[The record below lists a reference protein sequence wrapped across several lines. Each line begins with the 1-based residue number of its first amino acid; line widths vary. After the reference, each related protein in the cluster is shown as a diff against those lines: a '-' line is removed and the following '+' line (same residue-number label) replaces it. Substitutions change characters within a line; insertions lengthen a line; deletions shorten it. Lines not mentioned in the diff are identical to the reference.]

1 MLLQSMKPGTGFI
14 LVLHILALLVKGLEE
29 NETSDLQNFEAEVQ
43 NLNDDAIQ
51 NTANGSNCSILNDTH
66 TDIEVTELNFEPT
79 EEQATLIETGAE
91 NDYPYNESLQLKPLK
106 NNFLLSSFKFHSES
120 NKFPFHKTETPYD
133 AYSHYTVFPKSISP
147 ILELTKTKK
156 LFLRFTHGFW
166 DSEQWGRLPS
176 DGFKSGGNGVEM
188 WALLEA
194 ESETEAFKQWKQLT
208 NQLSGMFCASIDY
221 IDSTKTTY
229 PRSANFFINE
239 DNEIMADDEK
249 NGLFLMRGSLAN
261 EPICT
266 ENLTPFIKLLP
277 SRGKSGI
284 SSLLDGHK
292 VFDSYWNSM
301 SLDVNYVCDTD
312 DQMCKYDMDIN
323 IATVVNV
330 PKLIRRNSNPI
341 PKPLKSEELRCDQ
354 NKKYNEYECFI
365 LPDSNTVS
373 FHLSDLFGKEIQGH
387 NKLSTSSPSRIVIE
401 NIDTEVWSCAI
412 KEDGTYFSTD
422 SNVFELTKDV
432 SFDVYFSSADTSKL
446 QNVEQAPILVSRA
459 LTGYSQD
466 KGGLRVT
473 FQNPSV
479 QNDLQ
484 VVYYETLPWFMRLYL
499 SSLKIEVSNKELSE
513 EDIVKSTHFVPA
525 VDREAPLYMEYV
537 IHIPRNTTLSMF
549 FQFDK
554 PLLKYE
560 EYPPDANHGF
570 EIESALV
577 VVTDTEGAGQYYL
590 RTPTLLLSLSTPDFS
605 MPYNVIILSSTIMA
619 LCFGTIYSLLT
630 KKFVLFKKAQ
640 NRESKLKQLLSKFKK
655 A

>member
-1 MLLQSMKPGTGFI
+1 MLSTAMKAGTSIFF
-14 LVLHILALLVKGLEE
+14 VLHIFVLLVRGSDQ
-29 NETSDLQNFEAEVQ
+29 NETDASNVIGVETQHLNHDVQ
-43 NLNDDAIQ
+43 NTSNESFLSKS
-51 NTANGSNCSILNDTH
+51 NGMH
-66 TDIEVTELNFEPT
+66 TDIGVTEFSPDPI
-79 EEQATLIETGAE
+79 EENATLIETGVE
-91 NDYPYNESLQLKPLK
+91 NDYPYSESLQLKPLR
-106 NNFLLSSFKFHSES
+106 NNFLLSAFKFHSES
-120 NKFPFHKTETPYD
+120 NKFQLQKTKPQYD

-147 ILELTKTKK
+147 ILELTNTKK
-156 LFLRFTHGFW
+156 LSLRFTHGFW
-166 DSEQWGRLPS
+166 DSEQWGSLPS
-176 DGFKSGGNGVEM
+176 DGFTSGGNGVEM

-194 ESETEAFKQWKQLT
+194 GNEADAFKQWKQLT
-208 NQLSGMFCASIDY
+208 NQLSGLFCASIDY

-229 PRSANFFINE
+229 PCNADFFIND
-239 DNEIMADDEK
+239 DNAIMADDEK
-249 NGLFLMRGSLAN
+249 NSFFLMRGSLAN

-266 ENLTPFIKLLP
+266 ENLTPFMKLLP

-301 SLDVNYVCDTD
+301 SLDVNCVCDAD
-312 DQMCKYDMDIN
+312 DEMCKYDMDIN

-330 PKLIRRNSNPI
+330 PKLIRRNANPI
-341 PKPLKSEELRCDQ
+341 PKPLKSEELRCDLT
-354 NKKYNEYECFI
+354 KKHNDYECFI

-373 FHLSDLFGKEIQGH
+373 FHLSDLFGKEMKGY
-387 NKLSTSSPSRIVIE
+387 NKLSNSFPSKITIE
-401 NIDTEVWSCAI
+401 SVDTEVWSCAI

-422 SNVFELTKDV
+422 SNVFELKKDV
-432 SFDVYFSSADTSKL
+432 SYDVFFSSADTSKL
-446 QNVEQAPILVSRA
+446 ENVEQAPILVSRA

-499 SSLKIEVSNKELSE
+499 SSLKIEVSNKAFSE
-513 EDIVKSTHFVPA
+513 KDIVKSTHFVPA
-525 VDREAPLYMEYV
+525 VDRESPLHMEYV
-537 IHIPRNTTLSMF
+537 LHIPKNTTLSMF

-554 PLLKYE
+554 PLLQYE

-570 EIESALV
+570 EIESALI
-577 VVTDTEGAGQYYL
+577 VVTDAEGAGKYYL

-619 LCFGTIYSLLT
+619 LCFGTVYSLLT
-630 KKFVLFKKAQ
+630 KRFVLFKEAK
-640 NRESKLKQLLSKFKK
+640 NRESKFKQILSKFRK